1 MQLVLSNGYR
11 HAVDEVLPRSI
22 TRRVETNPG
31 GQRTSMTVAWT
42 LEGYLHASDQASL
55 TIAMRTLESAYAND
69 GFAAVFLDNS
79 GQNSAHHIGGNGSR
93 RGCRVIGGVNWLW
106 NNGAEYTTYRSYQI
120 QLEADYDNPFAN
132 IWLFEESISRKGN
145 TGQRVVWKPSLNGP
159 AQRQITYAQTTQK
172 VVQRGTIIGMF
183 SYASPPPPLWPF
195 AELPELREED
205 QSAPKRFGPIG
216 APYYREYPTNY
227 AYFFE
232 SNIPLFGAPNKW
244 I

>member
-42 LEGYLHASDQASL
+42 LEGYLHAADQASL

-120 QLEADYDNPFAN
+120 QLEADYDNPFAQ
-132 IWLFEESISRKGN
+132 IWLFHESISRKGN
-145 TGQRVVWKPSLNGP
+145 TGPRKIWKPSLNSSP
-159 AQRQITYAQTTQK
+159 QRQITYPQTIQR
-172 VVQRGTIIGMF
+172 VVQRGVVIGM
-183 SYASPPPPLWPF
+183 YDYVAPPPPLWP
-195 AELPELREED
+195 AYIDNEEEEED
-205 QSAPKRFGPIG
+205 QDTPKRYGPIA
-216 APYYREYPTNY
+216 APYYREFETRY
-227 AYFFE
+227 AYFYK
-232 SNIPLFGAPNKW
+232 SDIPLIGRPNKW